1 MPAKCHPS
9 MTGGC
14 LLIIVGF
21 VILVYSLKRIVDY
34 QERLKLMAQMG
45 TIAITFGIAIFVYLL
60 EKRYEKSLD

>member
-1 MPAKCHPS
+1 MLFLAS
-9 MTGGC
+9 YLMM
-14 LLIIVGF
+14 LVGF
-21 VILVYSLKRIVDY
+21 VIFIYATKRIVDY

>member
-1 MPAKCHPS
+1 

-34 QERLKLMAQMG
+34 QERLKLIAQMG
-45 TIAITFGIAIFVYLL
+45 IMAITLGFAIFIYVLG
-60 EKRYEKSLD
+60 KRYEKSLD